1 MVLRA
6 VLPLQ
11 QSLLIAA
18 VLASVILCRCCSA
31 EMIRLSRDYDCVKEG
46 TEWNGLQQ
54 KGPDVY
60 FAKRDIAGSPDAAI
74 PILLMKPEGQ
84 KVMFMIAHPDVDTNC
99 DLLGIDQNICSS
111 TGNQKG
117 SSGFPFTPNC
127 GTHCISY
134 YMYCA
139 QELHKVHELPDAR
152 HIVINVGT
160 FKQRGGKCRWEVL
173 IKDARLLVKHG
184 TSGHN
189 LVKCVPG
196 SGGLSGW
203 GWALIVTAIL
213 LLVAFLL
220 ALTCFMVHKRRKN
233 QLRQPPRSYW
243 SNPSA
248 GRGGGGQSLWAR
260 TTGNISRLLII
271 RGRGRKTAAAPA
283 AAAGGRGGRGGGIEA
298 LSKKRSDWFGGSTAR
313 TGYAAEHGIET
324 PQSTQESLSN
334 GKDKRAS
341 RGSSKPTS
349 HGSSKPTSRGS
360 APTSH
365 GSAPGTSKPTSQGSA
380 PGSSKPTSHGSAP
393 TSHGSAPGASKPTS
407 HGSAPTSHGS
417 APTSHG
423 SSKPTSRGSAPTSHG
438 SAPPGASKLTSQG
451 SAPTT
456 TPSGGF
462 KGMMARLTGQ
472 KTGTS
477 SGSKPMMARVS
488 GPTAG
493 TSGGSKPTMARVS
506 GPTAG
511 TSGGSKPTARGSA
524 GPKAGT
530 SGKNPPMSG
539 RMGNFNVV
547 QSSYFG

>member
-11 QSLLIAA
+11 QSLLIAV
-18 VLASVILCRCCSA
+18 VLASVIFSRYCSA
-31 EMIRLSRDYDCVKEG
+31 EMIRLSRDYDCIKEG
-46 TEWNGLQQ
+46 TEWNGFQQ
-54 KGPDVY
+54 KGPDMY
-60 FAKRDIAGSPDAAI
+60 G
-74 PILLMKPEGQ
+74 
-84 KVMFMIAHPDVDTNC
+84 
-99 DLLGIDQNICSS
+99 
-111 TGNQKG
+111 
-117 SSGFPFTPNC
+117 C
-127 GTHCISY
+127 GGGG
-134 YMYCA
+134 A
-139 QELHKVHELPDAR
+139 LFW
-152 HIVINVGT
+152 T
-160 FKQRGGKCRWEVL
+160 FCQTY
-173 IKDARLLVKHG
+173 KDARLLVKHG
-184 TSGHN
+184 ASAHN
-189 LVKCVPG
+189 LEKCVAS
-196 SGGLSGW
+196 SGLPGW

-220 ALTCFMVHKRRKN
+220 AITCFLVLKRRKN

-271 RGRGRKTAAAPA
+271 RGRGRKAAAPA
-283 AAAGGRGGRGGGIEA
+283 AVAGGRGGRGGGIEA

-313 TGYAAEHGIET
+313 SGYAAEHGIET
-324 PQSTQESLSN
+324 PQSTQESMSN
-334 GKDKRAS
+334 GKNKRAS

-349 HGSSKPTSRGS
+349 HGSSKPTSHGS
-360 APTSH
+360 SKPTSH
-365 GSAPGTSKPTSQGSA
+365 GSSKPTSHGSSKPTSQGSA
-380 PGSSKPTSHGSAP
+380 PGSSKPTSHG
-393 TSHGSAPGASKPTS
+393 T
-407 HGSAPTSHGS
+407 

-423 SSKPTSRGSAPTSHG
+423 SSKPTSQGSTPGSSKPTSHGPAPTSHG
-438 SAPPGASKLTSQG
+438 SEPGASKPTSHGSFKPTSQG

-462 KGMMARLTGQ
+462 KGMMAHLMGA

-477 SGSKPMMARVS
+477 GARVS

-493 TSGGSKPTMARVS
+493 TSGGSKPTMALVS

-511 TSGGSKPTARGSA
+511 TSGGSKAAARGSA

>member
-11 QSLLIAA
+11 QSLLIAV
-18 VLASVILCRCCSA
+18 VLASVIFSRCCSA

-46 TEWNGLQQ
+46 TEWNGFQQ
-54 KGPDVY
+54 RGPDIY
-60 FAKRDIAGSPDAAI
+60 FAKRDIARSSNAAQ
-74 PILLMKPEGQ
+74 PILLMKPEGL
-84 KVMFMIAHPDVDTNC
+84 KVKFMIAHPDVDTNC
-99 DLLGIDQNICSS
+99 DLLKIDEDICSS

-117 SSGFPFTPNC
+117 SSGFPFMPNC

-139 QELHKVHELPDAR
+139 VELQKVHDLPDAR
-152 HIVINVGT
+152 YIDVNIGK
-160 FKQRGGKCRWEVL
+160 FKQIATKCRWEVL

-184 TSGHN
+184 TSAHN

-213 LLVAFLL
+213 LLVALLL
-220 ALTCFMVHKRRKN
+220 AITCFLVLKRRKN

-271 RGRGRKTAAAPA
+271 RGRGRKAAAPA
-283 AAAGGRGGRGGGIEA
+283 VVAGGRGGRGGGIEA

-313 TGYAAEHGIET
+313 SGYAAEHGIET
-324 PQSTQESLSN
+324 PQSTQESMSN
-334 GKDKRAS
+334 GKNKRAS

-349 HGSSKPTSRGS
+349 HGSSKPTSHGS
-360 APTSH
+360 SKPTSH
-365 GSAPGTSKPTSQGSA
+365 GSSKPTSQGSA
-380 PGSSKPTSHGSAP
+380 PDSSKPTSHGPAP

-407 HGSAPTSHGS
+407 HGSF
-417 APTSHG
+417 
-423 SSKPTSRGSAPTSHG
+423 KP
-438 SAPPGASKLTSQG
+438 TSQG

-456 TPSGGF
+456 TASGGF
-462 KGMMARLTGQ
+462 KGMMARLMGA

-477 SGSKPMMARVS
+477 GARVS

-493 TSGGSKPTMARVS
+493 TSGGSKPTMGRVS

-511 TSGGSKPTARGSA
+511 TSGGSKPTMALVSGPTAGTSGGSKAAARGSA

>member
-11 QSLLIAA
+11 QSLLIAV
-18 VLASVILCRCCSA
+18 VLASVIFSRCCSA

-46 TEWNGLQQ
+46 TEWNGFQQ
-54 KGPDVY
+54 RGPDIY
-60 FAKRDIAGSPDAAI
+60 FAKRDIARSSNAAQ
-74 PILLMKPEGQ
+74 PILLMKPEGL
-84 KVMFMIAHPDVDTNC
+84 KVKFMIAHPDVDTNC
-99 DLLGIDQNICSS
+99 DLLKIDEDICSS

-117 SSGFPFTPNC
+117 SSGFPFMPNC

-139 QELHKVHELPDAR
+139 VELQKVHDLPDAR
-152 HIVINVGT
+152 YIDVNIGK
-160 FKQRGGKCRWEVL
+160 FKQIATKCRWEVL

-184 TSGHN
+184 TSAHN

-213 LLVAFLL
+213 LLVALLL
-220 ALTCFMVHKRRKN
+220 AITCFLVLKRRKN

-271 RGRGRKTAAAPA
+271 RGRGRKAAAPA
-283 AAAGGRGGRGGGIEA
+283 VVAGGRGGRGGGIEA

-313 TGYAAEHGIET
+313 SGYAAEHGIET
-324 PQSTQESLSN
+324 PQSTQESMSN
-334 GKDKRAS
+334 GKNKRAS

-349 HGSSKPTSRGS
+349 HGSSKPTSHGS
-360 APTSH
+360 SKPTSH
-365 GSAPGTSKPTSQGSA
+365 GSSKPTSHGSSKPTSHGSSKPTSQGSA
-380 PGSSKPTSHGSAP
+380 PGSSKPTSHGTAPTSHGSSKPTSQGSTPGSSKPTSHGPAP

-407 HGSAPTSHGS
+407 HGSF
-417 APTSHG
+417 
-423 SSKPTSRGSAPTSHG
+423 KP
-438 SAPPGASKLTSQG
+438 TSQG

-462 KGMMARLTGQ
+462 KGMMARLMGA

-477 SGSKPMMARVS
+477 GARVS

-511 TSGGSKPTARGSA
+511 TSGGSKAAARGSV